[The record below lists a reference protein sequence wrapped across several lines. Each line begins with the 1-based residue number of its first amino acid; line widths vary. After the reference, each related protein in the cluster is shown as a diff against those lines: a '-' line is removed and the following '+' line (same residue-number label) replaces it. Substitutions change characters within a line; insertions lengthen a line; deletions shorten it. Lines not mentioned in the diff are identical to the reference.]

1 MKLKKFFSVLLS
13 LTILASIC
21 APCYA
26 ADIQSADISPEVQSQ
41 MLRILSS
48 VEHEKDNYGLTSIDF
63 SSIEI
68 GSPIPSYKVQNGAL
82 SASDIQLIPLLSE
95 GKLVSIFY
103 VATLPDGEYYV
114 QLSNELV
121 SSIEAYS
128 SSNSFAII
136 YDDFGAYIYDN
147 STLHLLGEAETMA
160 YSAEDIIQHT
170 YMFPSQIIS
179 YPNSTNSLSES
190 SNSISCLASTE
201 LSAIKPKPI
210 AVNTT
215 LNVEHFTESLAS
227 PMATSSAYLPVEII
241 QQPSGTHI
249 CWAIAVTS
257 IVNYI
262 FNASNTYEGIVQLF
276 NGGQDTGMVT
286 ENIFYRFNEVFHT
299 VWLYEYTTKINPSLI
314 LTYLNAGYP
323 LYGDFSRTG
332 GAHAVVIRG
341 VNSST
346 RTFSVMNP
354 NPTTS
359 GYTSGTFSSSNVLT
373 FISGYSGSSYTLRS
387 YAFPGEI

>member
-128 SSNSFAII
+128 SSNSFAI
-136 YDDFGAYIYDN
+136 
-147 STLHLLGEAETMA
+147 
-160 YSAEDIIQHT
+160 
-170 YMFPSQIIS
+170 
-179 YPNSTNSLSES
+179 
-190 SNSISCLASTE
+190 
-201 LSAIKPKPI
+201 
-210 AVNTT
+210 
-215 LNVEHFTESLAS
+215 
-227 PMATSSAYLPVEII
+227 
-241 QQPSGTHI
+241 
-249 CWAIAVTS
+249 
-257 IVNYI
+257 
-262 FNASNTYEGIVQLF
+262 
-276 NGGQDTGMVT
+276 
-286 ENIFYRFNEVFHT
+286 
-299 VWLYEYTTKINPSLI
+299 NPSLI